1 MTTTEPTTDWLLDSD
16 PSIRWQTMDSLT
28 GAAAADVTAER
39 AKVAHEGWGAQLLA
53 RQNEEGFWNWS
64 GWDPESGEWGGSP
77 GWISLLTL
85 GLLRSLGPDP
95 ADPAITSAMK
105 RLVDG
110 GFKSS
115 QPEFFAW
122 AGRGFFEGETEA
134 CINGRVLAIGAYFRQ
149 DVHGIVERLLGEQMA
164 DGGWN
169 CELERGSTR
178 GSFHSTIN
186 VLEGLLEYERS
197 GMAKHDT
204 ATARKRGEEYLLARR
219 LLRRLSTGEQ
229 VSEHFGRF
237 GFPYA
242 YRFNVLRGL
251 DYFRWAG
258 ASRDERMDDALALVK
273 ERRGADGRWPLENS
287 HDEEWVLDMGEAEG
301 QPSRWTTLHA
311 LRVLRH
317 FNAE

>member
-1 MTTTEPTTDWLLDSD
+1 
-16 PSIRWQTMDSLT
+16 MDSLT
-28 GAAAADVTAER
+28 DAAAADVTAER
-39 AKVAHEGWGAQLLA
+39 TKVAHEGWGASLLA
-53 RQNEEGFWNWS
+53 RQNEEGFWSWS
-64 GWDPESGEWGGSP
+64 GWDFASGEWGGSP
-77 GWISLLTL
+77 GWITLLTL

-95 ADPAITSAMK
+95 ADPAVTGAMQ

-110 GFKSS
+110 SFSS
-115 QPEFFAW
+115 SMPEFFAF

-169 CELERGSTR
+169 CELEMGSTR
-178 GSFHSTIN
+178 GSFHSTIC

-197 GMAKHDT
+197 GLARH
-204 ATARKRGEEYLLARR
+204 ATADARARGEEYLLARH
-219 LLRRLSTGEQ
+219 LLRRLSTGEE

-258 ASRDERMDDALALVK
+258 RPREVRMEDALALVK
-273 ERRGADGRWPLENS
+273 DRRLGDGRWPLENS
-287 HDEEWVLDMGEAEG
+287 HEEEWVLDMGETEG
-301 QPSRWTTLHA
+301 QPSRWVTLHG